1 MSGANRESAD
11 VGGYLGHCLG
21 KWYKIKR
28 IKTACSCNYI
38 LLYMNITRR
47 YILSTGI
54 LSVER
59 NKGEKK

>member
-28 IKTACSCNYI
+28 MKTQHVHVTIYYCTCI
-38 LLYMNITRR
+38 ELEDIH
-47 YILSTGI
+47 
-54 LSVER
+54 
-59 NKGEKK
+59 